1 MTTTEL
7 RHMLKTVSKHEDDI
21 IQVLFTRLD
30 DAIATL
36 HYVNINVGSGDHNE
50 QCEQETGAC
59 LERLGE
65 T

>member
-1 MTTTEL
+1 
-7 RHMLKTVSKHEDDI
+7 
-21 IQVLFTRLD
+21 VLFTRLD